1 MFAGNGAVCIRTW
14 SCEVQRMKRV
24 LFVDDEPRVLEHLQ
38 QILEPQKG
46 QWEMAFAPEG
56 EAALMLLDATPFDV
70 VVSDIAMPG
79 MDGAA
84 LMKTICERYPAIV
97 RIVLAAPPEMDE
109 ALRAVPMAHQFLL
122 KPCDP
127 NMLRVAVERATR
139 LSNILSNKLLA
150 NLVGS
155 VKDLPVLPRTYQALR
170 QKLAEPE
177 ACIRDVVHIVEQD
190 VAISAKIL
198 QLVNSAFFGLPREVS
213 SVRSAVGFLGIEMVQ
228 NLVLSAGVFTV
239 FDKLVQL
246 PGFSC
251 EELQAHSQL
260 TAKIAGQIPASA
272 HVRGV
277 AVVAGV
283 LHDVGKLV
291 PATRAPADFK
301 RALEGAE
308 AEKLPLYVVET
319 ELIGVSHAEV
329 GAYLLG
335 IWGLPSPVVE
345 AVAHHHHPARVPQ
358 DSLDAVGIVYI
369 SNILA
374 HQVADAA
381 PTPKSAAQAA
391 IDPEYLE
398 RLGVIE
404 QFPGWQEMAKASAG
418 GLHAER

>member
-1 MFAGNGAVCIRTW
+1 
-14 SCEVQRMKRV
+14 MKRV
-24 LFVDDEPRVLEHLQ
+24 LFVDDEPRVLEQLRQ
-38 QILEPQKG
+38 MLESQKG
-46 QWEMAFAPEG
+46 QWDMAFAPGG

-84 LMKTICERYPAIV
+84 LMKIVCERYPAIV
-97 RIVLAAPPEMDE
+97 RIVLSAPQEMEE
-109 ALRAVPMAHQFLL
+109 ALRAVPVAHQFLL

-127 NMLRVAVERATR
+127 NMLRVTVERATS

-155 VKDLPVLPRTYQALR
+155 VKDLPVLPRTYLALR

-177 ACIRDVVHIVEQD
+177 ASIRDVVHIVEQD

-213 SVRSAVGFLGIEMVQ
+213 SVRTAVGFLGMDTLQ
-228 NLVLSAGVFTV
+228 NLVLSAGVFTI
-239 FDKLVQL
+239 FDQLARL

-277 AVVAGV
+277 AVVAGL

-291 PATRAPADFK
+291 LATRAPAHFT

-308 AEKLPLYVVET
+308 AEGRPLFVVET
-319 ELIGVSHAEV
+319 ELMGVSHAEV

-345 AVAHHHHPARVPQ
+345 AVAHHHHPERVPQ

-374 HQVADAA
+374 HQVADRA
-381 PTPKSAAQAA
+381 PAGESLAQME

-398 RLGVIE
+398 RLGVSE
-404 QFPGWQEMAKASAG
+404 QFPSWQEMAKASAG
-418 GLHAER
+418 GLHVES

>member
-1 MFAGNGAVCIRTW
+1 
-14 SCEVQRMKRV
+14 MKRV
-24 LFVDDEPRVLEHLQ
+24 LFVDDQPRVLEQLQ
-38 QILEPQKG
+38 QMLESQKD
-46 QWEMAFAPEG
+46 QWDMAFAPGG

-84 LMKTICERYPAIV
+84 LMKIVCERYPAIV
-97 RIVLAAPPEMDE
+97 RIVLSAPQEMEE
-109 ALRAVPMAHQFLL
+109 ALRAVPVAHQFLL

-127 NMLRVAVERATR
+127 NMLRVAVERATS

-155 VKDLPVLPRTYQALR
+155 VKDLPVLPRTYLALR

-177 ACIRDVVHIVEQD
+177 ASIVDVVRIVEQD

-213 SVRSAVGFLGIEMVQ
+213 SVRTAVGFLGIDTLQ
-228 NLVLSAGVFTV
+228 NLVLSAGVFTI
-239 FDKLVQL
+239 FDQLARL

-260 TAKIAGQIPASA
+260 TTKIAGQIPASA

-277 AVVAGV
+277 AVVAGL

-291 PATRAPADFK
+291 LATRAPAHFT

-308 AEKLPLYVVET
+308 AEGRPLYVVET
-319 ELIGVSHAEV
+319 ELMGVSHAEV

-345 AVAHHHHPARVPQ
+345 AVAHHHHPERVPQ

-374 HQVADAA
+374 HQVAGRA
-381 PTPKSAAQAA
+381 PAGESLAQME

-398 RLGVIE
+398 RLGVSE
-404 QFPGWQEMAKASAG
+404 QFPSWQEMAKTSAG
-418 GLHAER
+418 ELHVES